1 MVLRDGCCSLMF
13 IAISALVL
21 PHLSRAED
29 FAEVHDEDDEDYTW
43 KMLMQE
49 TTWKPGHVADATTSL
64 PIRDM
69 PCEGPG
75 KILRSIPGYTWAKV
89 KRLLWQSNSDRNEV
103 LLVLAKIQKDE
114 SDDCVLGIVTSS
126 TFLLPYTMPKLRNSA
141 RTLSGDLNLFLLNV
155 TFFETLISGF
165 PIFGIYDD
173 LSTAEYRSWF
183 QSSESAKYFDPLPE
197 LAVCGSPVQ
206 VLKEKLQ
213 DQRDTWH
220 SANQTK
226 GSKGSKGGEEIPGI
240 YTGTGTVSGFLDAIE
255 ILDGSGECRPAAAA
269 ATLVLALTRAKARAK
284 LKLIQEAKVS

>member
-1 MVLRDGCCSLMF
+1 MVLGDGCSLMF
-13 IAISALVL
+13 AALL
-21 PHLSRAED
+21 LTSHAS
-29 FAEVHDEDDEDYTW
+29 VHDAHADQEDYTW
-43 KMLMQE
+43 NMLMQKD
-49 TTWKPGHVADATTSL
+49 TWKPGHVAEATTSL

-114 SDDCVLGIVTSS
+114 PDDCVLGIVTSS
-126 TFLLPYTMPKLRNSA
+126 TFLLPYTMPKLRNSV

-155 TFFETLISGF
+155 TFFETLTSGF

-173 LSTAEYRSWF
+173 LSTATYRSWF

-197 LAVCGSPVQ
+197 LAVCGSPGSL

-213 DQRDTWH
+213 DQRDAWH
-220 SANQTK
+220 AANQTK
-226 GSKGSKGGEEIPGI
+226 GSKGPELPGI
-240 YTGTGTVSGFLDAIE
+240 YGDTDRSISGFLDAIE
-255 ILDGSGECRPAAAA
+255 VLDASGECRPAAAA
-269 ATLVLALTRAKARAK
+269 ATLVLALTRAKAGA
-284 LKLIQEAKVS
+284 